1 MESITELN
9 RVDSMAP
16 MTCTR
21 TPPFVSIITPSYNQ
35 GQFIEATL
43 LSVKN
48 QDYPNIEHL
57 VIDGGSSDNTLGIL
71 KKYEKEYNL
80 KWISEPDK
88 GQADALNKGLERA
101 SGQII
106 GWLNSDDVYLDRQV
120 IAYIVTKFKELN
132 DIDVIYGD
140 GVMINQDNLILKA
153 IHCIPW
159 FSYNRLVRFDYILQP
174 SCFLRREVVQHHKL
188 NVKIGLPV
196 DYDYYLRLATDGFK
210 FEHVDRLLSAA
221 RWHEKA
227 ISVSRSQ
234 QLTAE
239 SKRVKE
245 LYGQHY
251 DMSYYVVRILDDT
264 LILLLKLRGVKTV
277 VTLRANSKKR
287 NLAFSAKFDS
297 MLRALFRQLS
307 FDPRRV
313 FV

>member
-1 MESITELN
+1 MELTTDLN
-9 RVDSMAP
+9 RVDSMPSLA
-16 MTCTR
+16 CTDN
-21 TPPFVSIITPSYNQ
+21 TPLVSIITPSYNQ
-35 GQFIEATL
+35 GRFVEATL

-57 VIDGGSSDNTLGIL
+57 VIDGGSNDNTLEIL
-71 KKYEKEYNL
+71 KKYEKEYKL

-88 GQADALNKGLERA
+88 GQSDAVNKGLERA

-106 GWLNSDDVYLDRQV
+106 GWLNSDDVYFDQGV
-120 IAYIVTKFKELN
+120 ISYIVNKFKELG

-140 GVMINQDNLILKA
+140 GILIDEDNLVLKTV
-153 IHCIPW
+153 HSIPW
-159 FSYNRLVRFDYILQP
+159 FSYTRLLRFDYILQP
-174 SCFLRREVVQHHKL
+174 SSFFRREVIQQHKL
-188 NVKIGLPV
+188 NAKIDLPM

-210 FEHVDRLLSAA
+210 FKHVDRLLSAA

-227 ISVSRSQ
+227 KSVNRSQ
-234 QLTAE
+234 ELRAE

-264 LILLLKLRGVKTV
+264 LILLLKLHGVKTV
-277 VTLRANSKKR
+277 VTLRANPKKR

-297 MLRALFRQLS
+297 ILKALFRQLS
-307 FDPRRV
+307 FDPRRA
-313 FV
+313 FG